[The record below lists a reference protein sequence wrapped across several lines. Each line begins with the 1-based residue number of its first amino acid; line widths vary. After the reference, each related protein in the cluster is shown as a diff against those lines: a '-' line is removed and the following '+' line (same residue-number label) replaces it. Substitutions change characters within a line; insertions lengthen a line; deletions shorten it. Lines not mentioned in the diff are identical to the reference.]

1 MIDMFEKN
9 ICKISFFLNSHF
21 NKKCSMN
28 IVPTQKII
36 YFRKNK
42 FCFVKKLS
50 PILFCLLYTGTIRL
64 KKSVEISRI
73 VGESKFKFI
82 VNILVNL
89 IHTRVVGRLTKKK
102 QPP

>member
-1 MIDMFEKN
+1 
-9 ICKISFFLNSHF
+9 
-21 NKKCSMN
+21 MN

-36 YFRKNK
+36 YFRKK
-42 FCFVKKLS
+42 KIFCFVKKLS

-102 QPP
+102 AATLKKYLDFF